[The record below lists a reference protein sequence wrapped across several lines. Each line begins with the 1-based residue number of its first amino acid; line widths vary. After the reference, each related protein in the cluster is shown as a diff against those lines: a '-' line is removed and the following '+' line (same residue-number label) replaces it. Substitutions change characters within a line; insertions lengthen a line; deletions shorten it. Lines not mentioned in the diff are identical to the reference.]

1 MASAPAP
8 ICGSTTPST
17 ARSKRWR
24 PQASGYWV
32 KSTSRCRGAP
42 GGLRVLGA
50 TNDPEQATLEV
61 RLGEPGHTMPVRLTC
76 HTVDV
81 RAMRVLTGTAAAD
94 AGLEIEHQDGLMR
107 LTFLPA

>member
-1 MASAPAP
+1 M
-8 ICGSTTPST
+8 
-17 ARSKRWR
+17 
-24 PQASGYWV
+24 
-32 KSTSRCRGAP
+32 
-42 GGLRVLGA
+42 
-50 TNDPEQATLEV
+50 